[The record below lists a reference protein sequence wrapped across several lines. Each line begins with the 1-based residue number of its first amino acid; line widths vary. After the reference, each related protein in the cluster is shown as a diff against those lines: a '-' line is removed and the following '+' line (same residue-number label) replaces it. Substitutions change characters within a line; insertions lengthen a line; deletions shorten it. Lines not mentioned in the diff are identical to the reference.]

1 MSESWHDY
9 GFGICTSNL
18 KEEISLPGLMELI
31 SQAPELKERV
41 NTFMNNECGG
51 AFKDSYDLLTSYVE
65 QYGMQYTTDNY
76 DQKKK
81 ELEDSLDQMAE
92 EHQMNRK
99 DFYEKYYDMTE
110 EDTEVFVKKQAEKL
124 TEFSDDVSEQAQGS
138 EKQ

>member
-1 MSESWHDY
+1 
-9 GFGICTSNL
+9 
-18 KEEISLPGLMELI
+18 
-31 SQAPELKERV
+31 
-41 NTFMNNECGG
+41 
-51 AFKDSYDLLTSYVE
+51 
-65 QYGMQYTTDNY
+65 MQYTTDNY

-110 EDTEVFVKKQAEKL
+110 EDTEAFVKKQAEKL